1 MHGKNMTFGGLGNGL
16 EGTQGLLVNTR
27 DRLTYPVCARG
38 EEKTNTCCY
47 GELNSARVGSK
58 ESASSAIQT
67 VSPFLAI
74 HHSSTE
80 KG

>member
-1 MHGKNMTFGGLGNGL
+1 MTFGGPGNGL

-27 DRLTYPVCARG
+27 DRLTYPMCARG

-58 ESASSAIQT
+58 ESACSVIQT

-74 HHSSTE
+74 QTAAQR
-80 KG
+80 KD